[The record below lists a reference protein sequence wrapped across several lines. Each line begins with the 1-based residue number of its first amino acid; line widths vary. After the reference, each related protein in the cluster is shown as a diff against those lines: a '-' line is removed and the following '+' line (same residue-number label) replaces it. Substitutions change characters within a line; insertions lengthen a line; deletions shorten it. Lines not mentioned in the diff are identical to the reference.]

1 MLLGRKKRIEAEIPT
16 ASLPDIVFLLII
28 FFLVTTTIDTE
39 KGLELGLPDS
49 ENIVKIPPR
58 NLTNLWINQAGEI
71 LLDKARIEIS
81 EITPIIKEK
90 IMENPNLIVSV
101 QSDRKTK
108 YDVYIDVLDRL
119 KKAGAT
125 KISVAEP
132 LEY

>member
-1 MLLGRKKRIEAEIPT
+1 MLLGRKKRQEAEIPT

-39 KGLELGLPDS
+39 KGLELGLPDFT
-49 ENIVKIPPR
+49 EVKVPDR
-58 NLTNLWINQAGEI
+58 NLSNLWINQAGEI
-71 LLDKARIEIS
+71 LLDKTRIEIGD
-81 EITPIIKEK
+81 ITHIIKER
-90 IMENPNLIVSV
+90 IMGNPNLIVSV

-108 YDVYIDVLDRL
+108 YDVYIEVLDRL

>member
-1 MLLGRKKRIEAEIPT
+1 MLLKRRQKQESEIPT

-39 KGLELGLPDS
+39 KGLELGLPDL
-49 ENIVKIPPR
+49 EEIRVPKKNISNI
-58 NLTNLWINQAGEI
+58 WINQAGEI
-71 LLDKARIEIS
+71 LLDKTRIEIGD
-81 EITPIIKEK
+81 ITNLVKEK

-125 KISVAEP
+125 KISIAEP
-132 LEY
+132 IEYE

>member
-1 MLLGRKKRIEAEIPT
+1 MLLNKRKQQEAEIPT
-16 ASLPDIVFLLII
+16 AALPDIVFLLLV

-39 KGLELGLPDS
+39 KGLELGLPDL
-49 ENIVKIPPR
+49 EEIKVPKRNIS
-58 NLTNLWINQAGEI
+58 NLWINQAGEI
-71 LLDKARIEIS
+71 LLDKTRIEIADIS
-81 EITPIIKEK
+81 HIIKEK

-125 KISVAEP
+125 KISIADPV
-132 LEY
+132 EY